1 MPYAEKSWDRGTRL
15 QPKLPA
21 SNTWTKADPGVLRGS
36 RGPDPPPSPSRF
48 PLAIVS
54 NSRVRQ
60 IKIWELRAPSRDV
73 SKRET
78 GSGERENENWEQNV
92 TRTLALS
99 VTWLPILSIFSIS
112 RFPLPVLVT
121 SLRTVYSKLICKS
134 SVEVMDEKAGKNKKK
149 WTFRLNRRGK
159 IVAKSATV
167 IRKYSGTSI

>member
-1 MPYAEKSWDRGTRL
+1 MPYAEKSWDLGTRL

-73 SKRET
+73 SKRDT

-121 SLRTVYSKLICKS
+121 SLRPVYSNLICISRFENLVWRLWTKRP
-134 SVEVMDEKAGKNKKK
+134 KKK
-149 WTFRLNRRGK
+149 QK
-159 IVAKSATV
+159 
-167 IRKYSGTSI
+167 KYEPSG